1 MFIKNINNT
10 ILRFNLKSFFA
21 IIILFLFINK
31 SSRKTIIEKFHDIK
45 NYTFIKL
52 SGKST
57 ISKYNQF
64 HIDNI
69 ESINEIVLS
78 DRNGNTIFLKKKNKS
93 INSWIANG
101 QYNVRNDA
109 ITTLLSTASSI
120 RIKKPVSINAEKKVI
135 DFMLTS
141 GIKASFYRNKNKV
154 LSYTIGSNTPNHLG
168 TYMLLEN
175 TSKPF
180 EVHIPTHNGFLSPRF
195 GIQNNSLDI
204 NSWRSHSIFN
214 YKQNS
219 IKMIKYLSNN
229 DNYSYTLFT
238 NPLQLLNYKNE
249 LISMDSSNVFKLLNS
264 FTSINCESF
273 KNNINEFKY
282 LKFDECLIINSD
294 TLKVYH
300 ISNDSNSAKDELNFN
315 VSRKHAILNNK
326 ELILIQDYVFNKV
339 LININDLKK

>member
-1 MFIKNINNT
+1 MNIKNIKNT
-10 ILRFNLKSFFA
+10 ISRFNFKSVFA

-31 SSRKTIIEKFHDIK
+31 SSRNIIIEKFHDIK
-45 NYTFIKL
+45 NYTFIKF

-57 ISKYNQF
+57 VSNYNKF

-69 ESINEIVLS
+69 ESIDEIILS

-93 INSWIANG
+93 FNNWIANN

-109 ITTLLSTASSI
+109 IKTLLSTASSI

-135 DFMLTS
+135 DFMATS
-141 GIKASFYRNKNKV
+141 GIKVSFYSNKSKV

-180 EVHIPTHNGFLSPRF
+180 EIHIPTHHGFLSPRF

-204 NSWRSHSIFN
+204 NSWRSHNIFN
-214 YKQNS
+214 YQKNS
-219 IKMIKYLSNN
+219 IKMIKYLSND

-238 NPLQLLNYKNE
+238 DPLRLLNYKNE
-249 LISMDSSNVFKLLNS
+249 LITMDSSSVFKLLNS
-264 FTSINCESF
+264 FTSLNCESF
-273 KNNINEFKY
+273 KNNINDFKD
-282 LKFDECLIINSD
+282 LIPDECLIINSD

-300 ISNDSNSAKDELNFN
+300 MSNDSNTANDELNFN